1 MFCYEY
7 SYDIFRSVLVIVGS
21 NCTALRLDT
30 TETGE
35 KTMRKTPKYQLV
47 ADRLTGLIEEGV
59 FGPGAAAPS
68 VRKLSRQWKVSITTI
83 LKAYY
88 LLEARGLL
96 VPRPRSGFYVSNRL
110 PSAPPEPALSNPEP
124 DPSTVGMREL
134 ITMIVLR
141 DTLNPQLTQL
151 GAAHPAAELTATRQ
165 LNRHMASAA
174 RRMGDRAGLYM
185 TPPGNR
191 PLRQQIVRHA
201 VDAGCSLAADDIIIT
216 SGCGEAVSSCLQ
228 AVCRPGD
235 TVAVE
240 SPICFDVFQY
250 LENLGLKALEI
261 PTHPRDGISLE
272 ALRFALE
279 NNSVQACIVISNFN
293 NPLGSCI
300 PDEHKQALVS
310 LMADF
315 DIPLIENDIFGDM
328 HFSVKRPLSAKAF
341 DTKGL
346 VLWCA
351 SFSKTLSPGLRV
363 GWAAPGRYR
372 STVAWL
378 KYSTSLATGTLP
390 QVAVAAFMAEGGYRQ
405 HLRRIRRIYQQ
416 RVADLRRCVIRF
428 FPADIR
434 VTDPSGGYLLWIEL
448 PQRID
453 ALALYRSALKEDIAI
468 TPGHLF
474 STGDRYGNFIR
485 LNAANWS
492 DEATPAI
499 ERLGR
504 VIERMAQER

>member
-1 MFCYEY
+1 M
-7 SYDIFRSVLVIVGS
+7 LLAALGS
-21 NCTALRLDT
+21 
-30 TETGE
+30 
-35 KTMRKTPKYQLV
+35 
-47 ADRLTGLIEEGV
+47 
-59 FGPGAAAPS
+59 AASLAP
-68 VRKLSRQWKVSITTI
+68 
-83 LKAYY
+83 
-88 LLEARGLL
+88 
-96 VPRPRSGFYVSNRL
+96 
-110 PSAPPEPALSNPEP
+110 AP
-124 DPSTVGMREL
+124 D
-134 ITMIVLR
+134 
-141 DTLNPQLTQL
+141 
-151 GAAHPAAELTATRQ
+151 LTATRQ

-185 TPPGNR
+185 TPPGDK

-201 VDAGCSLAADDIIIT
+201 VDAGCSLDADEIVIT

-261 PTHPRDGISLE
+261 PTHPRDGISLD

-300 PDEHKQALVS
+300 PDERKQALVD
-310 LMADF
+310 LLATH

-328 HFSVKRPLSAKAF
+328 HFSAKRPLSAKAF
-341 DTKGL
+341 DTNGL

-378 KYSTSLATGTLP
+378 KYSTSLATATLP
-390 QVAVAAFMAEGGYRQ
+390 QVAVSAFMAEGGYRQ
-405 HLRRIRRIYQQ
+405 HLRRIRRIYRQ
-416 RVADLRRCVIRF
+416 RVADLRRAVIRF

-434 VTDPSGGYLLWIEL
+434 VTDPAGGYLLWVEL
-448 PQRID
+448 PARVD
-453 ALALYRSALKEDIAI
+453 ALALYQSALKEGIAI

-474 STGDRYGNFIR
+474 STGERYGNFIR
-485 LNAANWS
+485 LNAANWC
-492 DEATPAI
+492 DEAMPAI
-499 ERLGR
+499 QRLGR
-504 VIERMAQER
+504 VIDNMSQVG

>member
-1 MFCYEY
+1 M
-7 SYDIFRSVLVIVGS
+7 G
-21 NCTALRLDT
+21 
-30 TETGE
+30 
-35 KTMRKTPKYQLV
+35 KTPKYRKV
-47 ADRLTGLIEEGV
+47 ADRLARMIQEGAYA
-59 FGPGAAAPS
+59 PGAAAPS
-68 VRKLSRQWKVSITTI
+68 VRQLSRQWEVSITTI

-88 LLEARGLL
+88 LLEAQGLL
-96 VPRPRSGFYVSNRL
+96 VPMPRSGFYVSSRL
-110 PSAPPEPALSNPEP
+110 PSAPPEPALSDPEP
-124 DPSTVGMREL
+124 DPSSVGLREL

-141 DTLNPQLTQL
+141 DTLNPRLIQL
-151 GAAHPAAELTATRQ
+151 GAAHPAQELTATRQ
-165 LNRHMASAA
+165 LNRIMAAEA

-185 TPPGNR
+185 APPGNT
-191 PLRQQIVRHA
+191 PLRQQIVQHA
-201 VDAGCSLAADDIIIT
+201 VVAGCTLDADEIIIT
-216 SGCGEAVSSCLQ
+216 AGCGEAVSCCLQ

-250 LENLGLKALEI
+250 MENLSLKALEI

-279 NNSVQACIVISNFN
+279 NNSVQACVVISNFN

-300 PDEHKQALVS
+300 PDERKRALVE
-310 LMADF
+310 LLANHE
-315 DIPLIENDIFGDM
+315 IPLIENDIFGDI
-328 HFSVKRPLSAKAF
+328 HFSSKRPLSAKAF

-378 KYSTSLATGTLP
+378 KYSTSLAASTLP
-390 QVAVAAFMAEGGYRQ
+390 QVAVARFLAEGGYRQ
-405 HLRRIRRIYQQ
+405 HLRRIRRLYQQ
-416 RVADLRRCVIRF
+416 RVAELRRAVIRY
-428 FPADIR
+428 FPSGIR
-434 VTDPSGGYLLWIEL
+434 VTDPAGGYLLWIEL
-448 PQRID
+448 PEGID
-453 ALALYRSALKEDIAI
+453 TLALYRAALKEGIAI

-474 STGDRYGNFIR
+474 SAGDRYRNFIR

-492 DEATPAI
+492 DAAPPAI
-499 ERLGR
+499 RRLGQ
-504 VIERMAQER
+504 VIDGMSRGR